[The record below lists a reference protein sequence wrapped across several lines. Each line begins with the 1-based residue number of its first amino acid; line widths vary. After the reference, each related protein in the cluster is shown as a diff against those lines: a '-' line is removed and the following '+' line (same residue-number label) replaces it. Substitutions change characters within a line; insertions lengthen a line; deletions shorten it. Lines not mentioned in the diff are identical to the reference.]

1 MLWFM
6 RRVPLPSEG
15 LYPLRTLACAL
26 LLSPLTG
33 QGQVTLQVPS
43 QYPTIQSA
51 VDAVPPSNGTQHH
64 TIQISAGLYPEA
76 ILIPSEKGH
85 LSLIPDPSAPPGP
98 VIIRTSG
105 GLNNVPLTVFANDVV
120 IRDITLHN
128 TKHNQSLIDPVSPGY
143 CAALWVLGK
152 HTAIF
157 RTQILGWQDTIWVH
171 DNAQVYI
178 TESEIAG
185 FWDYVFGTGTAFI
198 ERSTI
203 RMVPNLVNLNQGGV
217 IAAPATPADLFYGL
231 VFSECA
237 LTRDAGLPDASSY
250 LMRAWGPS
258 GRADFINCRM
268 DTHISSTLWLEWS
281 PLQPNTNC
289 RANEYQ
295 SMNLNGTPKNMT
307 GMAWW
312 GHHLG
317 ATDAEAVNIP
327 NVLEG
332 WKPDETGD
340 RVHLLNVSTRVF
352 VQDGDSVE
360 IGGFIV
366 NGPDAKKVVL
376 RGIGPSL
383 AQSGIA
389 DPLSDPRLILF
400 DSAGNILAVNE
411 GWTSQYDELVAA
423 GLAPAHERDSAMVAT
438 LAPGAYTVMLE
449 SSSQS
454 PGTGLFELYDLA
466 PLNSE
471 TKNLSTRGR
480 VGTGDHAM
488 IAGFAIGGDRA
499 SKVIVRAIGPSLA
512 ANGVSDPLLDPAL
525 ELYAADG
532 SLLFSNDNWRSTDE
546 ESIVASGLPPSHDAE
561 AAIIATLNP
570 GSYTAIL
577 RGTGNTVGNA
587 LVEVFR
593 LQD

>member
-1 MLWFM
+1 MALQNLW
-6 RRVPLPSEG
+6 RILPF
-15 LYPLRTLACAL
+15 AI
-26 LLSPLTG
+26 LLSPWTG
-33 QGQVTLQVPS
+33 QGDVTLQVPS

-51 VDAVPPSNGTQHH
+51 VDAVPLDNGTQHH
-64 TIQISAGLYPEA
+64 TIQISAGLYGEA
-76 ILIPSEKGH
+76 VTIPPGRGH
-85 LSLIPDPSAPPGP
+85 VSLVPDPSAPPGS
-98 VIIRTSG
+98 VIIQTNG
-105 GLNNVPLTVFANDVV
+105 GADNVPLTILANDVV
-120 IRDITLHN
+120 VSDLTLHN
-128 TKHNQSLIDPVSPGY
+128 TKHNQSPTDPSGPVY
-143 CAALWVLGK
+143 CAALWVSGE

-157 RTQILGWQDTIWVH
+157 RAQILGWQDTIFVLYG
-171 DNAQVYI
+171 AQVYI

-185 FWDYVFGTGTAFI
+185 FYDYVCGSGTAFI

-217 IAAPATPADLFYGL
+217 IAAPATPATILYGL
-231 VFSECA
+231 VFSECT
-237 LTRDAGLPDASSY
+237 LTRDASLPAASSY

-268 DTHISSTLWLEWS
+268 DSHISSRLWLEWT
-281 PLQPNTNC
+281 PQQPNTSC
-289 RANEYQ
+289 RANEFQ
-295 SMNLNGTPKNMT
+295 SLNLNGTPKNMS

-312 GHHLG
+312 GHHLS
-317 ATDAEAVNIP
+317 AADAEAITIP

-332 WKPDETGD
+332 WKPDEAGD
-340 RVHLLNVSTRVF
+340 RVRLLNVSTRVF
-352 VQDGDSVE
+352 VQGGDSVE

-366 NGPDAKKVVL
+366 GGADAKKVVL

-389 DPLSDPRLILF
+389 DPLSDPRLTLF
-400 DSAGNILAVNE
+400 DSAGNLLAVNE
-411 GWTSQYDELVAA
+411 GWTSQYDEVVAT
-423 GLAPAHERDSAMVAT
+423 GLAPTYERDSAMVAT

-480 VGTGDHAM
+480 VGAGDHAM

-499 SKVIVRAIGPSLA
+499 SKVIVRAMGPSLA
-512 ANGVSDPLLDPAL
+512 ASGISDPLLDPVL
-525 ELYAADG
+525 EIYAADG
-532 SLLFSNDNWRSTDE
+532 SLLFSNDNWRSTE
-546 ESIVASGLPPSHDAE
+546 EELIVASGLPPSHDVE
-561 AAIIATLNP
+561 AAIIATLDP

>member
-1 MLWFM
+1 
-6 RRVPLPSEG
+6 VS
-15 LYPLRTLACAL
+15 LA
-26 LLSPLTG
+26 
-33 QGQVTLQVPS
+33 
-43 QYPTIQSA
+43 
-51 VDAVPPSNGTQHH
+51 
-64 TIQISAGLYPEA
+64 
-76 ILIPSEKGH
+76 
-85 LSLIPDPSAPPGP
+85 PDPSAPPGS

-105 GLNNVPLTVFANDVV
+105 GLNNVPLTILANDVV
-120 IRDITLHN
+120 VRDLTLHN

-143 CAALWVLGK
+143 CAALWVVGK
-152 HTAIF
+152 HTSIF
-157 RTQILGWQDTIWVH
+157 RTQLLGWQDTIWVH

-178 TESEIAG
+178 TESVIAG
-185 FWDYVFGTGTAFI
+185 FWDYVCGSGTAFI

-203 RMVPNLVNLNQGGV
+203 RMVPNVVNLNQGGV
-217 IAAPATPADLFYGL
+217 IAAPATPATMLYGL
-231 VFSECA
+231 VFSDCT
-237 LTRDAGLPDASSY
+237 LTRDAGLPAASSY

-258 GRADFINCRM
+258 GRADFIRCRM
-268 DTHISSTLWLEWS
+268 DYHISSRLWLEWT
-281 PLQPNTNC
+281 PQQPNTNC

-295 SMNLNGTPKNMT
+295 SMNLNGTPKTMS

-312 GHHLG
+312 GHHLS
-317 ATDAEAVNIP
+317 ASDAEAANIT

-332 WKPDETGD
+332 WKPDQAGD
-340 RVHLLNVSTRVF
+340 RVHLLNVSTRAY

-366 NGPDAKKVVL
+366 GGADAKKVVL
-376 RGIGPSL
+376 RGLGSSL
-383 AQSGIA
+383 AQSGIV
-389 DPLSDPRLILF
+389 DPLSDPRLTLL
-400 DSAGNILAVNE
+400 DSGGNVLAVNE

-438 LAPGAYTVMLE
+438 LAPGAYTVILE

-471 TKNLSTRGR
+471 TKNLSTRAR
-480 VGTGDHAM
+480 VGTGNHAM
-488 IAGFAIGGDRA
+488 IAGFAIGGDQA
-499 SKVIVRAIGPSLA
+499 SKVIVRAMGPSLA
-512 ANGVSDPLLDPAL
+512 ASGISDPLLDPAL
-525 ELYAADG
+525 ELYGADG
-532 SLLFSNDNWRSTDE
+532 SLIFSNDNWRSTE
-546 ESIVASGLPPSHDAE
+546 EELIVASGLPPSDDRE

-593 LQD
+593 LQE

>member
-1 MLWFM
+1 MWW
-6 RRVPLPSEG
+6 S
-15 LYPLRTLACAL
+15 RTL
-26 LLSPLTG
+26 LS
-33 QGQVTLQVPS
+33 
-43 QYPTIQSA
+43 TI
-51 VDAVPPSNGTQHH
+51 P
-64 TIQISAGLYPEA
+64 
-76 ILIPSEKGH
+76 
-85 LSLIPDPSAPPGP
+85 
-98 VIIRTSG
+98 
-105 GLNNVPLTVFANDVV
+105 
-120 IRDITLHN
+120 
-128 TKHNQSLIDPVSPGY
+128 KHNQSLIDPTSPGY

-157 RTQILGWQDTIWVH
+157 RTQLLGWQDTVYVLS
-171 DNAQVYI
+171 DAQVYI
-178 TESEIAG
+178 TASEIAG
-185 FWDYVFGTGTAFI
+185 FWDYVCGGGTAFI
-198 ERSTI
+198 EQSTI
-203 RMVPNLVNLNQGGV
+203 RMVRNLVNLNQGGV
-217 IAAPATPADLFYGL
+217 IAAPATPATMLYGL
-231 VFSECA
+231 VFSECT

-268 DTHISSTLWLEWS
+268 DTHISSRLWLEWS
-281 PLQPNTNC
+281 PQQPNTNC

-295 SMNLNGTPKNMT
+295 SMNLNGTPKNMS

-312 GHHLG
+312 GHHLS
-317 ATDAEAVNIP
+317 ASDAEAVNIP
-327 NVLEG
+327 NVLGG
-332 WKPDETGD
+332 WQPDEAGD
-340 RVHLLNVSTRVF
+340 RTHLLNVSTRVF
-352 VQDGDSVE
+352 VQDGDSVG

-366 NGPDAKKVVL
+366 GGADAKKVVL

-389 DPLSDPRLILF
+389 DPLSDPRLKLF
-400 DSAGNILAVNE
+400 DSAGNLLAVNE
-411 GWTSQYDELVAA
+411 GWTSQHDELVAA

-438 LAPGAYTVMLE
+438 LTPGAYTVVLE

-480 VGTGDHAM
+480 VGTGDHSM
-488 IAGFAIGGDRA
+488 VAGFAIGGDRA

-512 ANGVSDPLLDPAL
+512 ANGISDPLLDPAL
-525 ELYAADG
+525 ELHAADG
-532 SLLFSNDNWRSTDE
+532 SLMFSNDNWRSTE
-546 ESIVASGLPPSHDAE
+546 EELIVASGLPPSHDTE

-577 RGTGNTVGNA
+577 RGTGDTVGNA

>member
-1 MLWFM
+1 MASQYF
-6 RRVPLPSEG
+6 RRI
-15 LYPLRTLACAL
+15 LACAVL
-26 LLSPLTG
+26 LFPLTG
-33 QGQVTLQVPS
+33 QGQLTLQVPS
-43 QYPTIQSA
+43 QYPTIQGA
-51 VDAVPPSNGTQHH
+51 VDAVPLNNGTQHY
-64 TIQISAGLYPEA
+64 TIQVSAGLYGEA
-76 ILIPSEKGH
+76 VTIPSGKGH
-85 LSLIPDPSAPPGP
+85 VSLASDPSAPPGS

-105 GLNNVPLTVFANDVV
+105 GIDNVPLTIWANDVV
-120 IRDITLHN
+120 ISGLTFHN
-128 TKHNQSLIDPVSPGY
+128 TKHNQSLIDPTSPGY

-157 RTQILGWQDTIWVH
+157 RTQLLGWQDTVYVL
-171 DNAQVYI
+171 DGGQTYI

-185 FWDYVFGTGTAFI
+185 FWDYVCGSGTAFI

-203 RMVPNLVNLNQGGV
+203 RMVPNLVNLSQGGV
-217 IAAPATPADLFYGL
+217 IAAPATPATMLYGL
-231 VFSECA
+231 VFSECT
-237 LTRDAGLPDASSY
+237 LTRDASLPAASSY

-258 GRADFINCRM
+258 GRADFIKCRM
-268 DTHISSTLWLEWS
+268 DSHISSRLWLEWT
-281 PLQPNTNC
+281 PQQPNTNC

-295 SMNLNGTPKNMT
+295 SMNLNGTAKNMS

-312 GHHLG
+312 GHHLS
-317 ATDAEAVNIP
+317 ASDAEAINVP

-332 WKPDETGD
+332 WKPDEAGD

-366 NGPDAKKVVL
+366 GGADAKKVVL
-376 RGIGPSL
+376 RGLGPSL
-383 AQSGIA
+383 AQSGIV

-400 DSAGNILAVNE
+400 DSAGNLLAVNE
-411 GWTSQYDELVAA
+411 GWTSQYAELVAA
-423 GLAPAHERDSAMVAT
+423 GLAPSHGRDSAMVAT

-471 TKNLSTRGR
+471 AKNLSTRGR

-499 SKVIVRAIGPSLA
+499 SRVIVRAMGPSLA
-512 ANGVSDPLLDPAL
+512 AQAVSDPLLDPAL

-532 SLLFSNDNWRSTDE
+532 SLMFSNDNWRSTE
-546 ESIVASGLPPSHDAE
+546 EELIVASGLPPSDDKE

>member
-1 MLWFM
+1 MASQNF
-6 RRVPLPSEG
+6 RRI
-15 LYPLRTLACAL
+15 LAFAIL
-26 LLSPLTG
+26 LFPFTG

-51 VDAVPPSNGTQHH
+51 VDAVPLNDGTQHH
-64 TIQISAGLYPEA
+64 TIRISAGLYGEAVTIPEGR
-76 ILIPSEKGH
+76 GH
-85 LSLIPDPSAPPGP
+85 VSLVPDPSAPPGS

-105 GLNNVPLTVFANDVV
+105 GTDNVPLTILANDVV
-120 IRDITLHN
+120 VSDLVLQN
-128 TKHNQSLIDPVSPGY
+128 TKHNQSPTDPSGPVY

-157 RTQILGWQDTIWVH
+157 RAQILGWQDTIFVL
-171 DNAQVYI
+171 DDAQVYI
-178 TESEIAG
+178 AESEIAG
-185 FWDYVFGTGTAFI
+185 FYDYVCGSGTAFI

-217 IAAPATPADLFYGL
+217 IAAPATPATTLHGL
-231 VFSECA
+231 VFSDCT
-237 LTRDAGLPDASSY
+237 LTRDASLPAASSY

-258 GRADFINCRM
+258 GRADFIRCRM
-268 DTHISSTLWLEWS
+268 DSHISSTLWLEWT
-281 PLQPNTNC
+281 PQQPNTGC
-289 RANEYQ
+289 RANEYH
-295 SMNLNGTPKNMT
+295 SMNLNGTAKNMS

-312 GHHLG
+312 GHHLS
-317 ATDAEAVNIP
+317 TSDAEAINIP

-332 WKPDETGD
+332 WKPDENGD

-366 NGPDAKKVVL
+366 GGADAKKVVL
-376 RGIGPSL
+376 RGLGPAL

-389 DPLSDPRLILF
+389 DPLSDPRLTLF

-411 GWTSQYDELVAA
+411 GWTSQHDELVAA
-423 GLAPAHERDSAMVAT
+423 GLAPTNVRDSAMVAT
-438 LAPGAYTVMLE
+438 LAPGAYTVLLE
-449 SSSQS
+449 SSSRS
-454 PGTGLFELYDLA
+454 SGTGLFELYDLA

-488 IAGFAIGGDRA
+488 IAGFAIGGDQA
-499 SKVIVRAIGPSLA
+499 SKVIVRAMGPSLA
-512 ANGVSDPLLDPAL
+512 ANGISDPLLDPTI
-525 ELYAADG
+525 ELYDADG
-532 SLLFSNDNWRSTDE
+532 LLMFSNDNWRSTQE
-546 ESIVASGLPPSHDAE
+546 ELIVASGLPPSDDRE

-570 GSYTAIL
+570 GSYTAIV

-593 LQD
+593 LQE

>member
-1 MLWFM
+1 MVSQNL
-6 RRVPLPSEG
+6 RRIL
-15 LYPLRTLACAL
+15 LFAI

-33 QGQVTLQVPS
+33 RADVLLQVPA

-51 VDAVPPSNGTQHH
+51 VDAVPFDNGTQHH
-64 TIQISAGLYPEA
+64 TIQISAGLYGEA
-76 ILIPSEKGH
+76 VTIPPGRGH
-85 LSLIPDPSAPPGP
+85 VSLVPDPSAPPGS
-98 VIIRTSG
+98 VIIRTNG
-105 GLNNVPLTVFANDVV
+105 GTDNVPLTILANDVV
-120 IRDITLHN
+120 VSDLVLHN
-128 TKHNQSLIDPVSPGY
+128 TKHNQSPTDPAAPVT

-157 RTQILGWQDTIWVH
+157 RAQILGWQDTLFVL
-171 DNAQVYI
+171 DDAQVYI

-185 FWDYVFGTGTAFI
+185 FYDYVCGSGTAFI

-217 IAAPATPADLFYGL
+217 IAAPATPATLFYGL
-231 VFSECA
+231 VFSECT
-237 LTRDAGLPDASSY
+237 LTRDASLPAASSY
-250 LMRAWGPS
+250 LMRAWGPA
-258 GRADFINCRM
+258 GRADFIKCRM
-268 DTHISSTLWLEWS
+268 DSHISSALWLEWS

-289 RANEYQ
+289 RANEFQ
-295 SMNLNGTPKNMT
+295 SMNLNGTPKNMA

-312 GHHLG
+312 GHHLS
-317 ATDAEAVNIP
+317 AFDAEAVNVP
-327 NVLEG
+327 NVLDG
-332 WKPDETGD
+332 WKPDEAGD

-352 VQDGDSVE
+352 VQGGDSVE

-366 NGPDAKKVVL
+366 GGPDAKKVVL

-383 AQSGIA
+383 AQSGIT

-411 GWTSQYDELVAA
+411 GWTSHYDEIVAT
-423 GLAPAHERDSAMVAT
+423 GLAPAHERDTAMVAT
-438 LAPGAYTVMLE
+438 LAPGAYTVVLE
-449 SSSQS
+449 SSNQS
-454 PGTGLFELYDLA
+454 TGTGLFELYDLA

-499 SKVIVRAIGPSLA
+499 SKVIVRALGPSLA
-512 ANGVSDPLLDPAL
+512 ANGISDPLLDPAL
-525 ELYAADG
+525 ELYAANG
-532 SLLFSNDNWRSTDE
+532 SLMFSNDNWRSTE
-546 ESIVASGLPPSHDAE
+546 EEAIVASGLPPAQDAE
-561 AAIIATLNP
+561 AAFIATLNP

-587 LVEVFR
+587 LVEVYR

>member
-1 MLWFM
+1 MAPQTF
-6 RRVPLPSEG
+6 R
-15 LYPLRTLACAL
+15 RTLIFAIL
-26 LLSPLTG
+26 LAPWTG
-33 QGQVTLQVPS
+33 WGEVTLQVPS
-43 QYPTIQSA
+43 EYPTIQSA
-51 VDAVPPSNGTQHH
+51 VDAVPLDNGTQHY
-64 TIQISAGLYPEA
+64 TIQISPGLYGEA
-76 ILIPSEKGH
+76 VTIPPGRGH
-85 LSLIPDPSAPPGP
+85 VSLVPDPSAPPGS

-105 GLNNVPLTVFANDVV
+105 GTGNVPLIIMANDVV
-120 IRDITLHN
+120 VSDLVLHN
-128 TKHNQSLIDPVSPGY
+128 TKHNQSLTDPETPVT

-157 RTQILGWQDTIWVH
+157 RAQILGWQDTIFVL
-171 DNAQVYI
+171 DDAQVYV

-185 FWDYVFGTGTAFI
+185 FYDYVCGSGTAFI
-198 ERSTI
+198 ERSTL

-217 IAAPATPADLFYGL
+217 IAAPATPATLLYGL
-231 VFSECA
+231 VFSECT
-237 LTRDAGLPDASSY
+237 LTRDASLPIASSY

-258 GRADFINCRM
+258 GRADFIKCRM
-268 DTHISSTLWLEWS
+268 DTHISSRLWLEWT

-295 SMNLNGTPKNMT
+295 SMNLNGTPKNMS

-312 GHHLG
+312 GHHLS
-317 ATDAEAVNIP
+317 ASDAEAINIP

-332 WKPDETGD
+332 WKPDEAGD
-340 RVHLLNVSTRVF
+340 RVRLLNVSTRAF
-352 VQDGDSVE
+352 VQEGDSVE

-366 NGPDAKKVVL
+366 EGPDAKKVVL
-376 RGIGPSL
+376 RGLGSSL

-389 DPLSDPRLILF
+389 DPLSDPRLLLF
-400 DSAGNILAVNE
+400 DSAGNLLAVNE
-411 GWTSQYDELVAA
+411 GWTSHYDEIVAT

-471 TKNLSTRGR
+471 TKNLSTRAR

-488 IAGFAIGGDRA
+488 IAGFTIGGDQA

-532 SLLFSNDNWRSTDE
+532 ALLFSNDNWRSTE
-546 ESIVASGLPPSHDAE
+546 EELIVASGLPPSDDRE
-561 AAIIATLNP
+561 AAIIATLDP
-570 GSYTAIL
+570 GAYTAIL

-587 LVEVFR
+587 LVEVYR

>member
-1 MLWFM
+1 MASHYS
-6 RRVPLPSEG
+6 RRILIFAG
-15 LYPLRTLACAL
+15 LLF
-26 LLSPLTG
+26 PLTG

-51 VDAVPPSNGTQHH
+51 VDAVPVNNGTQHY
-64 TIQISAGLYPEA
+64 TIQISAGLYGEAVTIPEG
-76 ILIPSEKGH
+76 KGH
-85 LSLIPDPSAPPGP
+85 VSLIPDPSAPPRS
-98 VIIRTSG
+98 VIIQTSG
-105 GLNNVPLTVFANDVV
+105 GTGNVPLTILANDVV
-120 IRDITLHN
+120 VSDLVLHN
-128 TKHNQSLIDPVSPGY
+128 TKHNQSMTDPSGPVY

-157 RTQILGWQDTIWVH
+157 RAQILGWQDTIFVL
-171 DNAQVYI
+171 DDSQVYI

-185 FWDYVFGTGTAFI
+185 FYDYVCGGGTAFI

-203 RMVPNLVNLNQGGV
+203 RIVPNVVNLNQGGV
-217 IAAPATPADLFYGL
+217 IAAPATPADLLYGL
-231 VFSECA
+231 VFSECT
-237 LTRDAGLPDASSY
+237 LTRSASLPVASSY

-258 GRADFINCRM
+258 GRADFIKCRM
-268 DTHISSTLWLEWS
+268 DSHISPALWLEWT
-281 PLQPNTNC
+281 PQEPHTNC

-295 SMNLNGTPKNMT
+295 SMNLNGTPKNMS

-312 GHHLG
+312 GHHLS
-317 ATDAEAVNIP
+317 ASAAAAINIP
-327 NVLEG
+327 NVLNG
-332 WKPDETGD
+332 WKPDEAGD
-340 RVHLLNVSTRVF
+340 RVHLLNVSTRAF

-366 NGPDAKKVVL
+366 GGPDAKKVVL

-389 DPLSDPRLILF
+389 DPLSDPRLTLF
-400 DSAGNILAVNE
+400 DSAGNILVVNE
-411 GWTSQYDELVAA
+411 GWTSQHDELVAA
-423 GLAPAHERDSAMVAT
+423 GLAPDHERDSAMVAT

-488 IAGFAIGGDRA
+488 IAGFAIGGNQA
-499 SKVIVRAIGPSLA
+499 SKVIVRAMGPSLA
-512 ANGVSDPLLDPAL
+512 ANGISDPLLDPSL
-525 ELYAADG
+525 EIYAADG
-532 SLLFSNDNWRSTDE
+532 SLLFSNDNWRSAE
-546 ESIVASGLPPSHDAE
+546 EQLIIASGLPPSDDNE

-570 GSYTAIL
+570 GSYTAVL